1 MEESAPYGTFSLKK
15 GESVTG
21 LRERRCTPK
30 PTNDCYPTRRCGLPC
45 ALIFTAHIGA
55 VDHLIAIDRVSVHH
69 HAQRGI
75 DGRLE
80 AHRNLSK
87 VKIDVGHDLTRLHG
101 NGVEAEAVVVAGEQV
116 ARQHLIARVVIGF
129 VEDTVVEPC
138 AVSAGGERRG
148 TRHIIG
154 DLRRI
159 KADRL
164 MPDTPIKARSTSGRA
179 VRHKITTRTVRENGR
194 CRTGT
199 PTARPRMTASIVL
212 RVFKSPPKSVPPSIK
227 LGGIT

>member
-69 HAQRGI
+69 HAQRGV
-75 DGRLE
+75 DNALE
-80 AHRNLSK
+80 ADRNLAE
-87 VKIDVGHDLTRLHG
+87 VKIDVGHHFAGLHG

-129 VEDTVVEPC
+129 VEDTVP
-138 AVSAGGERRG
+138 
-148 TRHIIG
+148 
-154 DLRRI
+154 
-159 KADRL
+159 
-164 MPDTPIKARSTSGRA
+164 
-179 VRHKITTRTVRENGR
+179 
-194 CRTGT
+194 
-199 PTARPRMTASIVL
+199 
-212 RVFKSPPKSVPPSIK
+212 
-227 LGGIT
+227 